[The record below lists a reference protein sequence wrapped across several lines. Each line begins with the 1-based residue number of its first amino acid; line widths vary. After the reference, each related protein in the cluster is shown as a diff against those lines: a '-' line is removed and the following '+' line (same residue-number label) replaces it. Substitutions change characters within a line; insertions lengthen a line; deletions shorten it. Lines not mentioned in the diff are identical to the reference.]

1 MAAPSA
7 GTSIDARSGTVTSTP
22 AGTSRNTPSVQFAA
36 FPAANFSS
44 PDTTE
49 PRCASTSSGRSA
61 TIRARLP
68 NTTPSGSSAS
78 LSSSPAGCCSRQVG
92 IEPAQVRV
100 APGLVAVGRNRQRLI
115 ALERRRALAREP
127 GRLRHRLRH
136 PTEPSICSWISRFS
150 STAYSSGSSFVIGS
164 TNPETIIA
172 EASSSDSPRLI
183 R

>member
-1 MAAPSA
+1 MRLHQLRPLR
-7 GTSIDARSGTVTSTP
+7 DH
-22 AGTSRNTPSVQFAA
+22 
-36 FPAANFSS
+36 
-44 PDTTE
+44 
-49 PRCASTSSGRSA
+49 PRQVAEHHPVGQLRVAQKQRT
-61 TIRARLP
+61 RL
-68 NTTPSGSSAS
+68 
-78 LSSSPAGCCSRQVG
+78 LLELVG

-150 STAYSSGSSFVIGS
+150 STAYSSGSSLVIGS